1 MSSGQNRSHIL
12 TVHLEDYFQVGPLSA
27 AIPQRH
33 WLRFESRVAQNVET
47 TLDLLDRYNQKATF
61 FTVGWIADKMPD
73 VVREVARRGHEVASK
88 GYFHRSL
95 EQMSRSEFEA
105 DALQSRIAIE
115 RATGEEVLGYRIAR
129 GWFAEKDMWALEA
142 LERAGYRY
150 DSSLRRLG
158 FSLKSGKQPPAG
170 ADRRQARNIVELPL
184 ASWRFAGFDL
194 PISGGNYLRQL
205 PAEFVRQRFAE
216 SAARSSDPLV
226 FYFHVWELDP
236 AQPRISGLPMMKR
249 IRQYRNLETMGER
262 VESYLANYKFDT
274 AANYLRLDAKP
285 VTHAPAVQAD
295 AAMPVSAHAAA
306 DADQLLPVTVIVPC
320 YNEEQSISY
329 LGRSLDHFAA
339 QTADKYKL
347 SFVFVDD
354 GSKDKTLEGLQRQ
367 FGGRSNCQIV
377 QHPQNRGIAAAC
389 LTGFAAARDEV
400 LCVIDADC
408 TFDPSHLA
416 TMIPLLKDDVALVT
430 ASPYHRDG
438 GVMNVPAWRLLL
450 SRGASQLY
458 RYVLS
463 NKLASYT
470 ACFRIYRR
478 SAVVNMRLQHSG
490 FTGIAEI
497 LVRLDR
503 AGAKIVE
510 CPAVL
515 EARVLGISKMK
526 VGRTITEHAG
536 LLSRLAVLRALPA
549 GSVKADT
556 ADIGKA
562 R

>member
-1 MSSGQNRSHIL
+1 M
-12 TVHLEDYFQVGPLSA
+12 
-27 AIPQRH
+27 
-33 WLRFESRVAQNVET
+33 
-47 TLDLLDRYNQKATF
+47 
-61 FTVGWIADKMPD
+61 
-73 VVREVARRGHEVASK
+73 
-88 GYFHRSL
+88 
-95 EQMSRSEFEA
+95 
-105 DALQSRIAIE
+105 
-115 RATGEEVLGYRIAR
+115 
-129 GWFAEKDMWALEA
+129 
-142 LERAGYRY
+142 
-150 DSSLRRLG
+150 
-158 FSLKSGKQPPAG
+158 
-170 ADRRQARNIVELPL
+170 
-184 ASWRFAGFDL
+184 
-194 PISGGNYLRQL
+194 
-205 PAEFVRQRFAE
+205 
-216 SAARSSDPLV
+216 RSSDPLV

>member
-1 MSSGQNRSHIL
+1 MSSGPDRSHVL
-12 TVHLEDYFQVGPLSA
+12 TIHLEDYFQVGPLSA

-47 TLDLLDRYNQKATF
+47 TLNLLDRYNQKATF
-61 FTVGWIADKMPD
+61 FTVGWVADKMPD

-95 EQMSRSEFEA
+95 AQMSRVEFEA
-105 DALQSRIAIE
+105 DAAQSRVAIE
-115 RATGEEVLGYRIAR
+115 RAIDREVVGYRIAR
-129 GWFAEKDMWALEA
+129 GWFAEKDLWALDA

-158 FSLKSGKQPPAG
+158 FSLKSDGKPLEG
-170 ADRRQARNIVELPL
+170 DRRQSRSIVELPL

-205 PAEFVRQRFAE
+205 PAEFVRRRFAD
-216 SAARSSDPLV
+216 SAARSSDPMV

-236 AQPRISGLPMMKR
+236 EQPRISGLPLMKR
-249 IRQYRNLETMGER
+249 VRQYRNLETMGER
-262 VESYLANYKFDT
+262 VESYLANYHFGT
-274 AANYLRLDAKP
+274 AANYLQLDAKP
-285 VTHAPAVQAD
+285 VSHPPLIEAVTAAPATAASLD
-295 AAMPVSAHAAA
+295 ATAGE
-306 DADQLLPVTVIVPC
+306 LLPITVIVPC

-329 LGRSLDHFAA
+329 LARSLDHFAA
-339 QTADKYKL
+339 QAAAKYKV

-556 ADIGKA
+556 ADPGQV

>member
-1 MSSGQNRSHIL
+1 MSSGKSRSHIL

-47 TLDLLDRYNQKATF
+47 TLNLLDQYDQKATF
-61 FTVGWIADKMPD
+61 FTVGWVADKMPD
-73 VVREVARRGHEVASK
+73 VVREVAKRGHEVASK

-95 EQMSRSEFEA
+95 NQMSRAEFEA

-115 RATGEEVLGYRIAR
+115 RAIGKEVLGYRIAR
-129 GWFAEKDMWALEA
+129 GWFSEKDMWALDA

-158 FSLKSGKQPPAG
+158 FSVKPGSKPTDG
-170 ADRRQARNIVELPL
+170 DRRKSRGTVELPL

-205 PAEFVRQRFAE
+205 PAEFVRRRFAE

-236 AQPRISGLPMMKR
+236 EQPRISGLPMMKR
-249 IRQYRNLETMGER
+249 IRQYRNLETMGQR
-262 VESYLANYKFDT
+262 VETYLANYRFDT
-274 AANYLRLDAKP
+274 AANYLNLDAKV
-285 VTHAPAVQAD
+285 VTHAPIAEDKSEA
-295 AAMPVSAHAAA
+295 AAMSPPATTGE
-306 DADQLLPVTVIVPC
+306 LLPVTVIVPC

-478 SAVVNMRLQHSG
+478 SSVVNMQLQHSG

-536 LLSRLAVLRALPA
+536 LLSRLAVLRALPT
-549 GSVKADT
+549 GRVKADV
-556 ADIGKA
+556 ADPG
-562 R
+562 

>member
-1 MSSGQNRSHIL
+1 MSSNSSQPHIL

-47 TLDLLDRYNQKATF
+47 TLNLLDRYNQTATF
-61 FTVGWIADKMPD
+61 FTVGWVADKMPD

-88 GYFHRSL
+88 GYYHRSL
-95 EQMSRSEFEA
+95 EQMSRAEFEA

-115 RATGEEVLGYRIAR
+115 RAIGKEVLGYRIAR

-150 DSSLRRLG
+150 DSSRCRLG
-158 FSLKSGKQPPAG
+158 FSTKSGKPAVG
-170 ADRRQARNIVELPL
+170 TGQNPSGGIVELPL

-205 PAEFVRQRFAE
+205 PAEFVRRRFAE
-216 SAARSSDPLV
+216 SAAQSNDPLV

-262 VESYLANYKFDT
+262 VESYLANYRFDT

-285 VTHAPAVQAD
+285 VTHAPAVLAEPAVPIAANTAQPAD
-295 AAMPVSAHAAA
+295 
-306 DADQLLPVTVIVPC
+306 DLLPVTVIVPC

-329 LGRSLDHFAA
+329 LGRSLDHFAG
-339 QTADKYKL
+339 QTANKYKL

-367 FGGRSNCQIV
+367 FGSRPNCQIV

-503 AGAKIVE
+503 AGANIVE

-526 VGRTITEHAG
+526 VGRTISEHAG

-549 GSVKADT
+549 GSVKAD
-556 ADIGKA
+556 A
-562 R
+562 RDPG

>member
-1 MSSGQNRSHIL
+1 MSSGQSRSHIL

-33 WLRFESRVAQNVET
+33 WLRFESRVAQNVKT
-47 TLDLLDRYNQKATF
+47 TLNLLDQYDQKATF
-61 FTVGWIADKMPD
+61 FTVGWVADKMPD
-73 VVREVARRGHEVASK
+73 VVREVAQRGHEVASK

-95 EQMSRSEFEA
+95 NQMSRAEFEA

-115 RATGEEVLGYRIAR
+115 RAIGKEVLGYRIAR
-129 GWFAEKDMWALEA
+129 GWFSEKDMWALEA

-158 FSLKSGKQPPAG
+158 FSVKSGSKRPDG
-170 ADRRQARNIVELPL
+170 DRRKSRSIVELPL

-205 PAEFVRQRFAE
+205 PAEFVRRRFAE

-236 AQPRISGLPMMKR
+236 EQPRISGLPMMKR
-249 IRQYRNLETMGER
+249 IRQYRNLETMGQR
-262 VESYLANYKFDT
+262 VETYLANYRFDT
-274 AANYLRLDAKP
+274 AANYLHLDAKA
-285 VTHAPAVQAD
+285 VTHPPIAEDKSETAEISPSAVAGE
-295 AAMPVSAHAAA
+295 
-306 DADQLLPVTVIVPC
+306 LLPVTVIVPC

-329 LGRSLDHFAA
+329 LGRSLEHFAA

-478 SAVVNMRLQHSG
+478 SAVVNMQLQHSG

-549 GSVKADT
+549 GRVKAEV
-556 ADIGKA
+556 ADPGQV